1 MNVQIT
7 MTSREKDFFYFQAV
21 CGKKSAFV
29 SICPRWITVCCQN
42 AAHKVWRGAG
52 RTFETIAEAFEAYK
66 SPEMRAIIQAAQT
79 AADDAKTASQILTHN
94 AATMAATN

>member
-7 MTSREKDFFYFQAV
+7 LTSREKDFFYFQAT

-42 AAHKVWRGAG
+42 AAHQVWRKCG
-52 RTFETIAEAFEAYK
+52 RTFETIAEAVAAYK

-79 AADDAKTASQILTHN
+79 AADDATTASQILTHN
-94 AATMAATN
+94 AATIAATN

>member
-7 MTSREKDFFYFQAV
+7 LTNREKDFFYFQGT

-42 AAHKVWRGAG
+42 AAHQVWRKCG
-52 RTFETIAEAFEAYK
+52 RTFETIAEAVAAYK
-66 SPEMRAIIQAAQT
+66 SPEMKAIIQAAQT
-79 AADDAKTASQILTHN
+79 AADDAKTAGQILTHN
-94 AATMAATN
+94 AATIAATN